1 MTDSPFKVPSDK
13 LADDYDK
20 GQYMKYSIVNEKPK
34 FYKSSFCAK
43 VKTERFATRKWHL
56 RK

>member
-43 VKTERFATRKWHL
+43 VKTERFATRK
-56 RK
+56 